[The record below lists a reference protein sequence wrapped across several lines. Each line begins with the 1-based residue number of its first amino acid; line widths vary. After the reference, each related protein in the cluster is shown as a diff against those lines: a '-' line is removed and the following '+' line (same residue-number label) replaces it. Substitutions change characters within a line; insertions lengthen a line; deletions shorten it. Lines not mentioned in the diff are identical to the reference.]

1 MQNNESHTSD
11 ISCSTSNVSPLTS
24 NVIEDDI
31 NLLDYWQ
38 VIRKRWKIIA
48 GIFGVSVVI
57 TAVVSLFMTPI
68 YQAKTTIMP
77 VESSGGRLSGTLQN
91 LSSLPFVGGMVPG
104 IGGASASKLVTVLN
118 SRTLAEDVI
127 QTFDLMKVIFKGK
140 KDNPPTL
147 QDAVRSLTGI
157 TKITDNKKEGVISI
171 SVEYKDPK
179 IAADIAN
186 HYTTVLQKFINE
198 NTLSMAKKNR
208 IFIEDQLQK
217 VKGELKE
224 AEEAMKSFQTDKK
237 IVAMDAQTEA
247 SIRALADL
255 NAQITARE
263 VQLGVMKQF
272 STAANPDVLRIKD
285 ELREL
290 RKQLAMVESKRGN
303 PETVALPSLS
313 DAPALGLQ
321 YIRFKREALTQE
333 KVFELLTQQYEMAR
347 IEEAKEDIT
356 FQVIDRAIPPD
367 KRIKPKRRQNVMFA
381 GAVSLFAGVF
391 LVFFLEY
398 AANLKEPKEQGGE
411 EI

>member
-1 MQNNESHTSD
+1 MEMER
-11 ISCSTSNVSPLTS
+11 
-24 NVIEDDI
+24 EDEI
-31 NLLDYWQ
+31 NLLDYWR
-38 VIRKRWKIIA
+38 VIMKRWRIIA
-48 GIFGVSVVI
+48 GIFGISVV
-57 TAVVSLFMTPI
+57 TAAIISLLMTPI
-68 YQAKTTIMP
+68 YQARTTIMP
-77 VESSGGRLSGTLQN
+77 VESSGGNLSSALQN
-91 LSSLPFVGGMVPG
+91 LGSLPFVGGMVPG
-104 IGGASASKLVTVLN
+104 IGGASATKLVAVLK

-127 QTFDLMKVIFKGK
+127 HALNLTRIFFKDK
-140 KDNPPTL
+140 KDKPPSL
-147 QDAVRSLTGI
+147 EDAVESLTDI
-157 TKITDNKKEGVISI
+157 TKIADDKKGGVISI

-198 NTLSMAKKNR
+198 NTLSMAKRNR
-208 IFIEDQLQK
+208 IFIEDQLEK
-217 VKGELKE
+217 VKRELKE

-237 IVAMDAQTEA
+237 IVAIDAQTEA
-247 SIRALADL
+247 AIRVLADL
-255 NAQITARE
+255 KAQITARE
-263 VQLGVMKQF
+263 VQMGVMKQF

-290 RKQLAMVESKRGN
+290 RKQLTMVESKRGN
-303 PETVALPSLS
+303 PETMALPSLS
-313 DAPALGLQ
+313 ESPALGLQ
-321 YIRFKREALTQE
+321 YIRLKREALIQE

-356 FQVIDRAIPPD
+356 FQVIDRAIPSE
-367 KRIKPKRRQNVMFA
+367 KRIKPKRRQMVMLA

>member
-1 MQNNESHTSD
+1 MDTEQRK
-11 ISCSTSNVSPLTS
+11 ISKQITDPRPPTPDPY
-24 NVIEDDI
+24 IEDEI
-31 NLLDYWQ
+31 NLLDYWRI
-38 VIRKRWKIIA
+38 VMKRWKIIA
-48 GIFGVSVVI
+48 GIFVISVV
-57 TAVVSLFMTPI
+57 TAAIISLLMTPI
-68 YQAKTTIMP
+68 YQAKATLMP
-77 VESSGGRLSGTLQN
+77 VESSGGRLSGALQN
-91 LSSLPFVGGMVPG
+91 LGSLPFVGGMVPG
-104 IGGASASKLVTVLN
+104 IGGASATKLVAVLK

-127 QTFDLMKVIFKGK
+127 HALNLTRIFFKDK
-140 KDNPPTL
+140 KDKPPSL
-147 QDAVRSLTGI
+147 EDAVESLTDI
-157 TKITDNKKEGVISI
+157 TKIADDKKGGVISI

-198 NTLSMAKKNR
+198 NTLSMAKRNR
-208 IFIEDQLQK
+208 IFIEDQLEK
-217 VKGELKE
+217 VKRELKE

-237 IVAMDAQTEA
+237 IVAIDAQTEA
-247 SIRALADL
+247 AIRVLADL
-255 NAQITARE
+255 KAQITARE
-263 VQLGVMKQF
+263 VQMGVMKQF

-290 RKQLAMVESKRGN
+290 RKQLTMVESKRGN
-303 PETVALPSLS
+303 PETMALPSLS
-313 DAPALGLQ
+313 ESPALGLQ
-321 YIRFKREALTQE
+321 YIRLKREALIQE

-356 FQVIDRAIPPD
+356 FQVIDRAIPSE
-367 KRIKPKRRQNVMFA
+367 KRIKPKRRQMVMLA

>member
-1 MQNNESHTSD
+1 MDTEQRK
-11 ISCSTSNVSPLTS
+11 ISKQITDPRPPTPDPY
-24 NVIEDDI
+24 IEDEI
-31 NLLDYWQ
+31 NLLDYWRI
-38 VIRKRWKIIA
+38 VMKRWKIIA
-48 GIFGVSVVI
+48 GIFVISVV
-57 TAVVSLFMTPI
+57 TAAIISLLMTPI
-68 YQAKTTIMP
+68 YQAKATLMP
-77 VESSGGRLSGTLQN
+77 VESSGGRLSGALQN
-91 LSSLPFVGGMVPG
+91 LGSLPFVGGMVPG
-104 IGGASASKLVTVLN
+104 IGGASATKLVAVLK

-127 QTFDLMKVIFKGK
+127 HALNLTRIFFKDK
-140 KDNPPTL
+140 KDKPPSL
-147 QDAVRSLTGI
+147 EDAVRSLTGI
-157 TKITDNKKEGVISI
+157 TKIADDKKGGVISI

-198 NTLSMAKKNR
+198 NTLSMAKRNR
-208 IFIEDQLQK
+208 IFIEDQLEK
-217 VKGELKE
+217 VKRELKE

-237 IVAMDAQTEA
+237 IVAIDAQTEA
-247 SIRALADL
+247 AIRVLADL
-255 NAQITARE
+255 KAQITARE
-263 VQLGVMKQF
+263 VQMGVMKQF

-290 RKQLAMVESKRGN
+290 RKQLTMVESKRGN
-303 PETVALPSLS
+303 PETMALPSLS

-321 YIRFKREALTQE
+321 YIRLKRESLIQE

-356 FQVIDRAIPPD
+356 FQVIDRAIPPE
-367 KRIKPKRRQNVMFA
+367 KRIKPKRRQMVMLA

>member
-1 MQNNESHTSD
+1 MEMER
-11 ISCSTSNVSPLTS
+11 
-24 NVIEDDI
+24 EDEI
-31 NLLDYWQ
+31 NLLDYWR
-38 VIRKRWKIIA
+38 VILKRWKIIA
-48 GIFGVSVVI
+48 GIFGISVV
-57 TAVVSLFMTPI
+57 TAAIISLLMTPI
-68 YQAKTTIMP
+68 YQARTTIMP
-77 VESSGGRLSGTLQN
+77 VESSGGRLSGALQN

-104 IGGASASKLVTVLN
+104 IGGASATKLVTLLK

-127 QTFDLMKVIFKGK
+127 RSSGLINNILFKDS
-140 KDNPPTL
+140 KDKPSTL
-147 QDAVRSLTGI
+147 QDAVRSLTGM
-157 TKITDNKKEGVISI
+157 TKITDDKKEGVISI

-208 IFIEDQLQK
+208 IFIEDQLKK
-217 VKGELKE
+217 VKEELRQ
-224 AEEAMKSFQTDKK
+224 AEETMKSFQTDKK

-255 NAQITARE
+255 KAQITARE
-263 VQLGVMKQF
+263 VQMGVMKQF

-290 RKQLAMVESKRGN
+290 RKQLAMVESKTSN
-303 PETVALPSLS
+303 PESMAMPSLS
-313 DAPALGLQ
+313 EAPALGLQ
-321 YIRFKREALTQE
+321 YIRLKREALTQE

-347 IEEAKEDIT
+347 IEEAKDEIT
-356 FQVIDRAIPPD
+356 FQVIDRAIPPE
-367 KRIKPKRRQNVMFA
+367 KRIKPKRRQQVMLA

-398 AANLKEPKEQGGE
+398 LANLKETKEQQGGE

>member
-1 MQNNESHTSD
+1 MDTEQRK
-11 ISCSTSNVSPLTS
+11 ISKQITDPRPPTPDPY
-24 NVIEDDI
+24 IEDEI
-31 NLLDYWQ
+31 NLLDYWRI
-38 VIRKRWKIIA
+38 VMKRWKIIA
-48 GIFGVSVVI
+48 GIFVISVV
-57 TAVVSLFMTPI
+57 TAAIISLLMTPI

-77 VESSGGRLSGTLQN
+77 VESSGGRLSGALQN
-91 LSSLPFVGGMVPG
+91 LGSLPFVGGMVPG
-104 IGGASASKLVTVLN
+104 IGGASATKLVAVLK

-127 QTFDLMKVIFKGK
+127 HALNLTRIFFKDK
-140 KDNPPTL
+140 KDKPPSL
-147 QDAVRSLTGI
+147 EDAVESLTDI
-157 TKITDNKKEGVISI
+157 TKIADDKKGGVISI

-198 NTLSMAKKNR
+198 NTLSMAKRNR
-208 IFIEDQLQK
+208 IFIEDQLKK
-217 VKGELKE
+217 VKVELKE

-237 IVAMDAQTEA
+237 IVAIDAQTEA
-247 SIRALADL
+247 AIRVLADL
-255 NAQITARE
+255 KAQITARE
-263 VQLGVMKQF
+263 VQMGVMKQF

-290 RKQLAMVESKRGN
+290 RKQLTMVESKRGN
-303 PETVALPSLS
+303 PETMALPSLS
-313 DAPALGLQ
+313 ESPALGLQ
-321 YIRFKREALTQE
+321 YIRLKREALIQE

-347 IEEAKEDIT
+347 IDEAKEDIT
-356 FQVIDRAIPPD
+356 FQVIDRAIPSE
-367 KRIKPKRRQNVMFA
+367 KRIKPKRRQMVMLA

>member
-1 MQNNESHTSD
+1 MDTEQRK
-11 ISCSTSNVSPLTS
+11 ISKQITDPRPPTPDPY
-24 NVIEDDI
+24 IEDEI
-31 NLLDYWQ
+31 NLLDYWR
-38 VIRKRWKIIA
+38 VIRKRWRIIA
-48 GIFGVSVVI
+48 GIFGISVV
-57 TAVVSLFMTPI
+57 TAAIISLLMTPI

-77 VESSGGRLSGTLQN
+77 VESSGGNLSSALQN
-91 LSSLPFVGGMVPG
+91 LGSLPFVGGMVPG
-104 IGGASASKLVTVLN
+104 IGGASATKLVAVLK

-127 QTFDLMKVIFKGK
+127 HALNLTRIFFKDK
-140 KDNPPTL
+140 KDKPPSL
-147 QDAVRSLTGI
+147 EDAVESLTDI
-157 TKITDNKKEGVISI
+157 TKIADDKKGGVISI

-198 NTLSMAKKNR
+198 NTLSMAKRNR
-208 IFIEDQLQK
+208 IFIEDQLEK
-217 VKGELKE
+217 VKRELKE

-237 IVAMDAQTEA
+237 IVAIDAQTEA
-247 SIRALADL
+247 AIRVLADL
-255 NAQITARE
+255 KAQITARE
-263 VQLGVMKQF
+263 VQMGVMKQF

-290 RKQLAMVESKRGN
+290 RKQLTMVESKRGN
-303 PETVALPSLS
+303 PETMALPSLS
-313 DAPALGLQ
+313 ESPALGLQ
-321 YIRFKREALTQE
+321 YIRLKREALIQE

-347 IEEAKEDIT
+347 IDEAKEDIT
-356 FQVIDRAIPPD
+356 CQVIDRAIPSE
-367 KRIKPKRRQNVMFA
+367 KRIKPKRRQMVMLA

>member
-1 MQNNESHTSD
+1 MDTEQRK
-11 ISCSTSNVSPLTS
+11 ISKQITDPRPPTPDPY
-24 NVIEDDI
+24 IEDEI
-31 NLLDYWQ
+31 NLLDYWRI
-38 VIRKRWKIIA
+38 VMKRWKIIA
-48 GIFGVSVVI
+48 GIFVISVV
-57 TAVVSLFMTPI
+57 TAAIISLLMTPI
-68 YQAKTTIMP
+68 YQAKATLMP
-77 VESSGGRLSGTLQN
+77 VESSGGRLSGALQN

-104 IGGASASKLVTVLN
+104 IGGASATKLVAVLK

-127 QTFDLMKVIFKGK
+127 HALNLTRIFFKDK
-140 KDNPPTL
+140 KDKPPSL
-147 QDAVRSLTGI
+147 EDAVESLTDI
-157 TKITDNKKEGVISI
+157 TKIADDKKGGVISI

-198 NTLSMAKKNR
+198 NTLSMAKRNR
-208 IFIEDQLQK
+208 IFIEDQLEK
-217 VKGELKE
+217 VKRELKE

-237 IVAMDAQTEA
+237 IVAIDAQTEA
-247 SIRALADL
+247 AIRVLADL
-255 NAQITARE
+255 KAQITARE
-263 VQLGVMKQF
+263 VQMGVMKQF

-290 RKQLAMVESKRGN
+290 RKQLTMVESKRGN
-303 PETVALPSLS
+303 PETMALPSLS
-313 DAPALGLQ
+313 ESPALGLQ
-321 YIRFKREALTQE
+321 YIRLKREALIQE

-356 FQVIDRAIPPD
+356 FQVIDRAIPSE
-367 KRIKPKRRQNVMFA
+367 KRIKPKRRQMVMLA

>member
-1 MQNNESHTSD
+1 MDTEQRK
-11 ISCSTSNVSPLTS
+11 ISKQITDPRPPTPDPY
-24 NVIEDDI
+24 IEDEI
-31 NLLDYWQ
+31 NLLDYWR
-38 VIRKRWKIIA
+38 VIRKRWRIIA
-48 GIFGVSVVI
+48 GIFVISVV
-57 TAVVSLFMTPI
+57 TAAIISLLMTPI

-77 VESSGGRLSGTLQN
+77 VESSGGNLSSALQN
-91 LSSLPFVGGMVPG
+91 LGSLPFVGGMVPG
-104 IGGASASKLVTVLN
+104 IGGASATKLVAVLK

-127 QTFDLMKVIFKGK
+127 HALNLTRIFFKDK
-140 KDNPPTL
+140 KDKPPSL
-147 QDAVRSLTGI
+147 EDAVESLTDI
-157 TKITDNKKEGVISI
+157 TKIADDKKGGVISI

-198 NTLSMAKKNR
+198 NTLSMAKRNR
-208 IFIEDQLQK
+208 IFIEDQLEK
-217 VKGELKE
+217 VKRELKE

-237 IVAMDAQTEA
+237 IVAIDAQTEA
-247 SIRALADL
+247 AIRVLADL
-255 NAQITARE
+255 KAQITARE
-263 VQLGVMKQF
+263 VQMGVMKQF

-290 RKQLAMVESKRGN
+290 RKQLTMVESKRGN
-303 PETVALPSLS
+303 PETMALPSLS
-313 DAPALGLQ
+313 ESPALGLQ
-321 YIRFKREALTQE
+321 YIRLKREALIQE

-356 FQVIDRAIPPD
+356 FQVIDRAIPSE
-367 KRIKPKRRQNVMFA
+367 KRIKPKRRQMVMLA

>member
-1 MQNNESHTSD
+1 MDTEQRK
-11 ISCSTSNVSPLTS
+11 ISKQITDPRPPTPDPY
-24 NVIEDDI
+24 IEDEI
-31 NLLDYWQ
+31 NLLDYWRI
-38 VIRKRWKIIA
+38 VMKRWKIIA
-48 GIFGVSVVI
+48 GIFVISVV
-57 TAVVSLFMTPI
+57 TAAIISLLMTPI
-68 YQAKTTIMP
+68 YQAKATLMP
-77 VESSGGRLSGTLQN
+77 VESSGGRLSGALQN
-91 LSSLPFVGGMVPG
+91 LGSLPFVGGMVPG
-104 IGGASASKLVTVLN
+104 IGGASATKLVAVLK

-127 QTFDLMKVIFKGK
+127 HALNLTRIFFKDK
-140 KDNPPTL
+140 KDKPPSL
-147 QDAVRSLTGI
+147 EDAVESLTDI
-157 TKITDNKKEGVISI
+157 TKIADDKKGGVISI

-198 NTLSMAKKNR
+198 NTLSMAKRNR
-208 IFIEDQLQK
+208 IFIEDQLKK
-217 VKGELKE
+217 VKVELKE

-237 IVAMDAQTEA
+237 IVAIDAQTEA
-247 SIRALADL
+247 AIRVLADL
-255 NAQITARE
+255 KAQITARE
-263 VQLGVMKQF
+263 VQMGVMKQF

-290 RKQLAMVESKRGN
+290 RKQLTMVESKRGN
-303 PETVALPSLS
+303 PETMALPSLS
-313 DAPALGLQ
+313 EAPALGLQ
-321 YIRFKREALTQE
+321 YIRLKRESLIQE

-347 IEEAKEDIT
+347 IDEAKEDIT

-367 KRIKPKRRQNVMFA
+367 KRIKPKRRQMVMLA

>member
-1 MQNNESHTSD
+1 MDTEQRK
-11 ISCSTSNVSPLTS
+11 ISKQITDPRPPTPDPY
-24 NVIEDDI
+24 IEDEI
-31 NLLDYWQ
+31 NLLDYWR
-38 VIRKRWKIIA
+38 VIRKRWRIIA
-48 GIFGVSVVI
+48 GIFVISVV
-57 TAVVSLFMTPI
+57 TAAIVSLLMTPI

-77 VESSGGRLSGTLQN
+77 VESSGGRLSGALQN

-104 IGGASASKLVTVLN
+104 IGGASATKLVAVLK

-127 QTFDLMKVIFKGK
+127 HALNLTRIFFKDK
-140 KDNPPTL
+140 KDKPPSL
-147 QDAVRSLTGI
+147 EDAVESLTDI
-157 TKITDNKKEGVISI
+157 TKIADDKKGGVISI

-198 NTLSMAKKNR
+198 NTLSMAKRNR
-208 IFIEDQLQK
+208 IFIEDQLEK
-217 VKGELKE
+217 VKRELKE

-237 IVAMDAQTEA
+237 IVAIDAQTEA
-247 SIRALADL
+247 AIRVLADL
-255 NAQITARE
+255 KAQITARE
-263 VQLGVMKQF
+263 VQMGVMKQF

-290 RKQLAMVESKRGN
+290 RKQLTMVESKRGN
-303 PETVALPSLS
+303 PETMALPSLS
-313 DAPALGLQ
+313 ESPALGLQ
-321 YIRFKREALTQE
+321 YIRLKREALIQE

-347 IEEAKEDIT
+347 IDEAKEDIT
-356 FQVIDRAIPPD
+356 FQVIDRAIPSE
-367 KRIKPKRRQNVMFA
+367 KRIKPKRRQMVMLA

>member
-1 MQNNESHTSD
+1 MDTEQRK
-11 ISCSTSNVSPLTS
+11 ISKQITDPRPPTPDPY
-24 NVIEDDI
+24 IEDEI
-31 NLLDYWQ
+31 NLLDYWR
-38 VIRKRWKIIA
+38 VIRKRWRIIA
-48 GIFGVSVVI
+48 GIFGIFVV
-57 TAVVSLFMTPI
+57 TAAIISLLMTPI

-77 VESSGGRLSGTLQN
+77 VESSGGNLSSALQN
-91 LSSLPFVGGMVPG
+91 LGSLPFVGGMVPG
-104 IGGASASKLVTVLN
+104 IGGASATKLVAVLK

-127 QTFDLMKVIFKGK
+127 HALNLTRIFFKDK
-140 KDNPPTL
+140 KDKPPSL
-147 QDAVRSLTGI
+147 EDAVESLTDI
-157 TKITDNKKEGVISI
+157 TKIADDKKGGVISI

-198 NTLSMAKKNR
+198 NTLSMAKRNR
-208 IFIEDQLQK
+208 IFIEDQLEK
-217 VKGELKE
+217 VKRELKE

-237 IVAMDAQTEA
+237 IVAIDAQTEA
-247 SIRALADL
+247 AIRVLADL

-263 VQLGVMKQF
+263 VQMGVMKQF

-290 RKQLAMVESKRGN
+290 RKQLTMVESKRGN
-303 PETVALPSLS
+303 PETMALPSLS
-313 DAPALGLQ
+313 ESPALGLQ
-321 YIRFKREALTQE
+321 YIRLKRESLIQE

-356 FQVIDRAIPPD
+356 FQVIDRAIPPE
-367 KRIKPKRRQNVMFA
+367 KRIKPKRRQMVMLA

-411 EI
+411 ESP

>member
-1 MQNNESHTSD
+1 
-11 ISCSTSNVSPLTS
+11 
-24 NVIEDDI
+24 
-31 NLLDYWQ
+31 
-38 VIRKRWKIIA
+38 
-48 GIFGVSVVI
+48 
-57 TAVVSLFMTPI
+57 
-68 YQAKTTIMP
+68 MP
-77 VESSGGRLSGTLQN
+77 VESSGGNLSSALQN
-91 LSSLPFVGGMVPG
+91 LGSLPFVGGMVPG

-127 QTFDLMKVIFKGK
+127 HALNLTRIFFKDK
-140 KDNPPTL
+140 KDKPPSL
-147 QDAVRSLTGI
+147 EDAVESLTDI
-157 TKITDNKKEGVISI
+157 TKIADDKKGGVISI

-198 NTLSMAKKNR
+198 NTLSMAKRNR
-208 IFIEDQLQK
+208 IFIEDQLEK
-217 VKGELKE
+217 VKRELKE

-237 IVAMDAQTEA
+237 IVAIDAQTEA
-247 SIRALADL
+247 AIRVLADL
-255 NAQITARE
+255 KAQITARE
-263 VQLGVMKQF
+263 VQMGVMKQF

-290 RKQLAMVESKRGN
+290 RKQLTMVESKRGN
-303 PETVALPSLS
+303 PETMALPSLS
-313 DAPALGLQ
+313 ESPALGLQ
-321 YIRFKREALTQE
+321 YIRLKREALIQE

-347 IEEAKEDIT
+347 IDEAKEDIT
-356 FQVIDRAIPPD
+356 FQVIDRAIPSE
-367 KRIKPKRRQNVMFA
+367 KRIKPKRRQMVMLA

>member
-1 MQNNESHTSD
+1 MDTEQRK
-11 ISCSTSNVSPLTS
+11 ISKQITDPRPPTPDPY
-24 NVIEDDI
+24 IEDEI
-31 NLLDYWQ
+31 NLLDYWRI
-38 VIRKRWKIIA
+38 VMKRWKIIA
-48 GIFGVSVVI
+48 GIFVISVV
-57 TAVVSLFMTPI
+57 TAAIISLLMTPI
-68 YQAKTTIMP
+68 YQAKATLMP
-77 VESSGGRLSGTLQN
+77 VESSGGRLSGALQN

-127 QTFDLMKVIFKGK
+127 HALNLTRIFFKDK
-140 KDNPPTL
+140 KDKPPSL
-147 QDAVRSLTGI
+147 EDAVESLTDI
-157 TKITDNKKEGVISI
+157 TKIADDKKGGVISI

-198 NTLSMAKKNR
+198 NTLSMAKRNR
-208 IFIEDQLQK
+208 IFIEDQLEK
-217 VKGELKE
+217 VKRELKE

-237 IVAMDAQTEA
+237 IVAIDAQTEA
-247 SIRALADL
+247 AIRVLADL
-255 NAQITARE
+255 KAQITARE
-263 VQLGVMKQF
+263 VQMGVMKQF

-290 RKQLAMVESKRGN
+290 RKQLTMVESKRGN
-303 PETVALPSLS
+303 PETMALPSLS
-313 DAPALGLQ
+313 ESPALGLQ
-321 YIRFKREALTQE
+321 YIRLKREALIQE

-347 IEEAKEDIT
+347 IDEAKEDIT
-356 FQVIDRAIPPD
+356 FQVIDRAIPSE
-367 KRIKPKRRQNVMFA
+367 KRIKPKRRQMVMLA

>member
-1 MQNNESHTSD
+1 MEMER
-11 ISCSTSNVSPLTS
+11 
-24 NVIEDDI
+24 EDEI
-31 NLLDYWQ
+31 NLLDYWR
-38 VIRKRWKIIA
+38 VIMKRWRIIA
-48 GIFGVSVVI
+48 GIFGISVV
-57 TAVVSLFMTPI
+57 TAAIISLLMSPI

-77 VESSGGRLSGTLQN
+77 VESSGGQLSGALQN

-118 SRTLAEDVI
+118 SRTLAEDLI
-127 QTFDLMKVIFKGK
+127 HTFDLMKVIFKDN
-140 KDNPPTL
+140 KDKPPTL
-147 QDAVRSLTGI
+147 QDAARSLMGMTN
-157 TKITDNKKEGVISI
+157 ITDDKKGGVISI

-224 AEEAMKSFQTDKK
+224 AEEAMKNFQTNKR

-247 SIRALADL
+247 AIKTLAEL
-255 NAQITARE
+255 KAQITARE
-263 VQLGVMKQF
+263 VQLGVMKGF
-272 STAANPDVLRIKD
+272 STAVNPDVLRIRD

-290 RKQLAMVESKRGN
+290 RKQLAMVESKSGN
-303 PETVALPSLS
+303 TETVALPSIS
-313 DAPALGLQ
+313 EAPALGLQ
-321 YIRFKREALTQE
+321 YVRLKRESLIQE

-367 KRIKPKRRQNVMFA
+367 KRIKPKRRQMVMLA

-391 LVFFLEY
+391 LAFFLEY
-398 AANLKEPKEQGGE
+398 LANLKEPKEQGGE

>member
-1 MQNNESHTSD
+1 MDTEQRK
-11 ISCSTSNVSPLTS
+11 ISKQITDPRPPTPDPY
-24 NVIEDDI
+24 IEDEI
-31 NLLDYWQ
+31 NLLDYWR
-38 VIRKRWKIIA
+38 VIRKRWRIIA
-48 GIFGVSVVI
+48 GLFVISVV
-57 TAVVSLFMTPI
+57 TAAIVSLLMTPI

-77 VESSGGRLSGTLQN
+77 VESSGGRLSGALQN
-91 LSSLPFVGGMVPG
+91 LGSLPFVGGMVPG
-104 IGGASASKLVTVLN
+104 IGGASATKLVAVLK

-127 QTFDLMKVIFKGK
+127 HALNLTRIFFKDK
-140 KDNPPTL
+140 KDKPPSL
-147 QDAVRSLTGI
+147 EDAVESLTDI
-157 TKITDNKKEGVISI
+157 TKIADDKKGGVISI

-198 NTLSMAKKNR
+198 NTLSMAKRNR
-208 IFIEDQLQK
+208 IFIEDQLKK
-217 VKGELKE
+217 VKVELKE

-237 IVAMDAQTEA
+237 IVAIDAQTEA
-247 SIRALADL
+247 AIRVLADL
-255 NAQITARE
+255 KAQITARE
-263 VQLGVMKQF
+263 VQMGVMKQF

-290 RKQLAMVESKRGN
+290 RKQLTMVESKRGN
-303 PETVALPSLS
+303 PETMALPSLS

-321 YIRFKREALTQE
+321 YIRLKREALIQE

-347 IEEAKEDIT
+347 IDEAKEDIT
-356 FQVIDRAIPPD
+356 FQVIDRAIPSE
-367 KRIKPKRRQNVMFA
+367 KRIKPKRRQMVMLA

-398 AANLKEPKEQGGE
+398 AANLKEPKEQCGE

>member
-1 MQNNESHTSD
+1 
-11 ISCSTSNVSPLTS
+11 
-24 NVIEDDI
+24 VIM
-31 NLLDYWQ
+31 
-38 VIRKRWKIIA
+38 KRWRIIA
-48 GIFGVSVVI
+48 GIFGISVV
-57 TAVVSLFMTPI
+57 TAAIISLLMTPI

-77 VESSGGRLSGTLQN
+77 VESSGGNLSSALQN
-91 LSSLPFVGGMVPG
+91 LGSLPFVGGMVPG
-104 IGGASASKLVTVLN
+104 IGGASATKLVAVLK

-127 QTFDLMKVIFKGK
+127 HALNLTRIFFKDK
-140 KDNPPTL
+140 KDKPPSL
-147 QDAVRSLTGI
+147 EDAVESLTDI
-157 TKITDNKKEGVISI
+157 TKIADDKKGGVISI

-198 NTLSMAKKNR
+198 NTLSMAKRNR
-208 IFIEDQLQK
+208 IFIEDQLEK
-217 VKGELKE
+217 VKRELKE

-237 IVAMDAQTEA
+237 IVAIDAQTEA
-247 SIRALADL
+247 AIRVLADL
-255 NAQITARE
+255 KAQITARE
-263 VQLGVMKQF
+263 VQMGVMKQF

-290 RKQLAMVESKRGN
+290 RKQLTMVESKRGN
-303 PETVALPSLS
+303 PETMALPSLS
-313 DAPALGLQ
+313 ESPALGLQ
-321 YIRFKREALTQE
+321 YIRLKREALIQE

-347 IEEAKEDIT
+347 IDEAKEDIT
-356 FQVIDRAIPPD
+356 FQVIDRAIPPE
-367 KRIKPKRRQNVMFA
+367 KRIKPKRRQMVMLA

>member
-1 MQNNESHTSD
+1 MDTEQRK
-11 ISCSTSNVSPLTS
+11 ISKQITDPRPPTPDPY
-24 NVIEDDI
+24 IEDEI
-31 NLLDYWQ
+31 NLLDYWRI
-38 VIRKRWKIIA
+38 VMKRWKIIA
-48 GIFGVSVVI
+48 GIFVISVV
-57 TAVVSLFMTPI
+57 TAAIISLLMTPI
-68 YQAKTTIMP
+68 YQAKATLMP
-77 VESSGGRLSGTLQN
+77 VESSGGRLSGALQN
-91 LSSLPFVGGMVPG
+91 LGSLPFVGGMVPG
-104 IGGASASKLVTVLN
+104 IGGASATKLVAVLK

-127 QTFDLMKVIFKGK
+127 HALNLTRIFFKDK
-140 KDNPPTL
+140 KDKPPSL
-147 QDAVRSLTGI
+147 EDAVESLTDI
-157 TKITDNKKEGVISI
+157 TKIADDKKGGVISI

-198 NTLSMAKKNR
+198 NTLSMAKRNR
-208 IFIEDQLQK
+208 IFIEDQLEK
-217 VKGELKE
+217 VKRELKE

-237 IVAMDAQTEA
+237 IVAIDAQTEA
-247 SIRALADL
+247 AIRVLADL
-255 NAQITARE
+255 KAQITARE
-263 VQLGVMKQF
+263 VQMGVMKQF

-290 RKQLAMVESKRGN
+290 RKQLTMVESKRGN
-303 PETVALPSLS
+303 PETMALPSLS

-321 YIRFKREALTQE
+321 YIRLKREALIQE

-356 FQVIDRAIPPD
+356 FQVIDRAIPSE
-367 KRIKPKRRQNVMFA
+367 KRIKPKRRQMVMLA